1 MARTR
6 RRRQAEVDPLLER
19 IQRLEDDNARM
30 RRQLDALPHRARWRF
45 VEDLNGDVRLRNI
58 QTATDGPVIGST

>member
-6 RRRQAEVDPLLER
+6 VRRQAEVDPLLER
-19 IQRLEDDNARM
+19 IEQLESELRTV

-45 VEDLNGDVRLRNI
+45 VEDEVGDVRLRNL
-58 QTATDGPVIGST
+58 QTSTDGPVIGST